1 MCVAFMYFS
10 KGMEDVVIMIGFVR
24 ALINSATR
32 GETESFQDYKRS
44 RLGKEVKNEDLILA
58 GILRIGITL
67 LLPLDGCLPMV
78 FFFRRLP

>member
-1 MCVAFMYFS
+1 MCVVFMYFS

-32 GETESFQDYKRS
+32 GETESFQD
-44 RLGKEVKNEDLILA
+44 

-78 FFFRRLP
+78 FFLEDCLDAPPVWL